1 MSDRQTRRDTAFDRT
16 LARALGRQPTPS
28 DRCPDPETIAALW
41 DRSLPSAER
50 RTCEDHVARCSR
62 CQARLAALVRTSRVE
77 DDGGVMEPSGLH
89 WLIDWRWL
97 APLATAAAVLLAVW
111 VADPGSVA
119 EQTAPTASDASS
131 VGIADSGLPEP
142 EEDLE
147 PSLQERSDPQV
158 ATRENAPVETD
169 ALAAVDEVFPADRV
183 PPATPAASAAR
194 PDLRDAA
201 LPTSSPVP
209 TEELV
214 ERRLSVQ
221 SADAR
226 NVASP
231 LRTARFEDTV
241 ATVVISPNPATRW
254 RLAANAVEHSGDAG
268 VTWTL
273 QLTGIGGMLTAGS
286 APSTAVCWIVGRAGT
301 VFRTV
306 DGGETWEQVRAPT
319 DTDLVAV
326 EALDG
331 QSATVDGI
339 DATSFRTQDGG
350 QSWTEIDAPPR

>member
-1 MSDRQTRRDTAFDRT
+1 MSDRHTRRDTAFDRT
-16 LARALGRQPTPS
+16 LARGLERQPAPS
-28 DRCPDPETIAALW
+28 DRCPDPEIIAAFW
-41 DRSLPSAER
+41 DRSLPAAER
-50 RTCEDHVARCSR
+50 RTCEDHVARCGR
-62 CQARLAALVRTSRVE
+62 CQAQLAALVRSSRVE
-77 DDGGVMEPSGLH
+77 DDGRVMKPSGLH

-111 VADPGSVA
+111 VVDPGSVT

-131 VGIADSGLPEP
+131 VGIADGGQPELL
-142 EEDLE
+142 EEELE
-147 PSLQERSDPQV
+147 PSLRERSDLQV
-158 ATRENAPVETD
+158 ATRENAQVEPD
-169 ALAAVDEVFPADRV
+169 ALAAVDEVSPTDV
-183 PPATPAASAAR
+183 PPATPAAR

-209 TEELV
+209 AEELV

-226 NVASP
+226 NDSSA

-241 ATVVISPNPATRW
+241 VTVVISPDPATQW
-254 RLAANAVEHSGDAG
+254 RLAANAVGHSGDAG

-273 QLTGIGGMLTAGS
+273 QLAGIGRTLTAGS
-286 APSTAVCWIVGRAGT
+286 APSTTVCWIVGRAGT
-301 VFRTV
+301 VFRTI
-306 DGGETWEQVRAPT
+306 DGGETWEQVRPPT
-319 DTDLVAV
+319 ETDLVAV

-331 QSATVDGI
+331 QSATVDAI

-350 QSWTEIDAPPR
+350 QSWTQADAPR